1 MLALTLFFIGL
12 SFFAF
17 NMAGQDIYMDGQM
30 VE

>member
-1 MLALTLFFIGL
+1 MLALTLLFIGL

-17 NMAGQDIYMDGQM
+17 YMAGQDIYVDRSM